1 MVSLTNVAD
10 FFFFFFW
17 VSFGAIFGIFVHQ
30 TTQMKAQQTALAPGE
45 MKTLYFQ
52 LVTGDMVATKR
63 SCQG

>member
-10 FFFFFFW
+10 VVFLGFIW
-17 VSFGAIFGIFVHQ
+17 VQYLAYLFIKQ
-30 TTQMKAQQTALAPGE
+30 TQMKAQQAALAPGE

-52 LVTGDMVATKR
+52 LVTGDMVAAKR

>member
-1 MVSLTNVAD
+1 MVSLTNVVD
-10 FFFFFFW
+10 VFFW
-17 VSFGAIFGIFVHQ
+17 GVSFGAIFGIFVHQ